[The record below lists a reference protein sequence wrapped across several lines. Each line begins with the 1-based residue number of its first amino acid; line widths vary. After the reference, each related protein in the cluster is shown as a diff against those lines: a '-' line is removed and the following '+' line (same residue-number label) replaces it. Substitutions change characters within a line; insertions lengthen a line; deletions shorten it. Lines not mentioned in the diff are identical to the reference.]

1 MLYLATVQ
9 KQTRFFTTVVKT
21 ELKLLA
27 CQRGHNNWSPVA
39 GEEVIPAPEAS
50 NFNGGVLV
58 LVDVTASKKAQNIRE
73 AAPSLVKMLQNFSY
87 LQEKWEAKEKE
98 RDCWKEALTHQS
110 AELNRREMELRVQQE
125 QLTKQRQELDK
136 AHLELQ
142 RLRIELEQQKKGRSK
157 SNYLSDAKNLTLHTS
172 TQEEKKAI
180 NSHPTNGSDMSTLVL
195 DKSVC
200 IGIRETSVR

>member
-9 KQTRFFTTVVKT
+9 KQTRFFSTVKA

-27 CQRGHNNWSPVA
+27 CKRGDNSWSPVA
-39 GEEVIPAPEAS
+39 GDEVIPAPEAS

-73 AAPSLVKMLQNFSY
+73 AAPSLVKILQNFSY

-98 RDCWKEALTHQS
+98 RDFWKEALTHQS

-136 AHLELQ
+136 ARLELQ
-142 RLRIELEQQKKGRSK
+142 KLQIELEQQKKARSNP
-157 SNYLSDAKNLTLHTS
+157 NYMSDAKKLNLHAS
-172 TQEEKKAI
+172 PQVEKKVV
-180 NSHPTNGSDMSTLVL
+180 NSDPTNSGDMSTLVL
-195 DKSVC
+195 DKSVG
-200 IGIRETSVR
+200 IGIRRTPVR

>member
-9 KQTRFFTTVVKT
+9 KQPRLFSNVKT

-27 CQRGHNNWSPVA
+27 CQRGHNNWTPVS
-39 GEEVIPAPEAS
+39 GDEVIPAPEAS
-50 NFNGGVLV
+50 NFNAGVLV

-73 AAPSLVKMLQNFSY
+73 AAPSLVKTLQNFSY

-98 RDCWKEALTHQS
+98 RDFWKEALTHQS

-136 AHLELQ
+136 ARLELQ
-142 RLRIELEQQKKGRSK
+142 RLRLELEQQKKGRSNP
-157 SNYLSDAKNLTLHTS
+157 NYMPDAKQLKLHPS
-172 TQEEKKAI
+172 PQGEKKVV
-180 NSHPTNGSDMSTLVL
+180 NSHPANDGDLPTLVL

-200 IGIRETSVR
+200 IRIGKTSIG

>member
-9 KQTRFFTTVVKT
+9 KQTRFFSAVKT

-27 CQRGHNNWSPVA
+27 CQRGVNNWSPVA
-39 GEEVIPAPEAS
+39 GDEVIPAPEAS
-50 NFNGGVLV
+50 HFNAGVLV
-58 LVDVTASKKAQNIRE
+58 LVDVTASKKVQNIRE
-73 AAPSLVKMLQNFSY
+73 AAASLVKILQNFSY

-98 RDCWKEALTHQS
+98 RDYWKEALTHQS
-110 AELNRREMELRVQQE
+110 GELNRREMELRVQQE

-136 AHLELQ
+136 ARVELQ

-157 SNYLSDAKNLTLHTS
+157 PNYLSDAKNLTLHTS
-172 TQEEKKAI
+172 AQVEKKVV
-180 NSHPTNGSDMSTLVL
+180 SSDPTNGGDMPTLVL

-200 IGIRETSVR
+200 IGIKKTSIR

>member
-9 KQTRFFTTVVKT
+9 KQTRFFSTVKT

-27 CQRGHNNWSPVA
+27 CKRGDNSWSPVS
-39 GEEVIPAPEAS
+39 GDEVIPAPEAS
-50 NFNGGVLV
+50 KFNGGVLV

-73 AAPSLVKMLQNFSY
+73 AAPSLVKILQNFSY

-98 RDCWKEALTHQS
+98 RDFWKEALTHQS

-136 AHLELQ
+136 ARLELQ
-142 RLRIELEQQKKGRSK
+142 KLQIALEQQKKARSNP
-157 SNYLSDAKNLTLHTS
+157 NYMSDANHLTSHAS
-172 TQEEKKAI
+172 PQAQKKVV
-180 NSHPTNGSDMSTLVL
+180 NSDPTNGGESTLVL
-195 DKSVC
+195 DKSVG
-200 IGIRETSVR
+200 IGIRRTPVR